1 MAVPG
6 RSRRSAISRNKA
18 PCMCPLPPPS
28 RHQHFDEMMTSTRHS
43 AAADVPA
50 LALRLKRRARFYES
64 LDNLRMALV

>member
-1 MAVPG
+1 M
-6 RSRRSAISRNKA
+6 NKEDVVDRMECILNED
-18 PCMCPLPPPS
+18 PEQC
-28 RHQHFDEMMTSTRHS
+28 QHFDEMMTSTRHS